1 MKYINWPI
9 AGNLPLALPIPGTP
23 KQGVIGNI
31 YSNSRK
37 KQNKC
42 LKILRLNI
50 CDIKLINGKNSN
62 SYYPLARSTPKGRL
76 ILI

>member
-37 KQNKC
+37 KTKQMFE
-42 LKILRLNI
+42 NI
-50 CDIKLINGKNSN
+50 ALE
-62 SYYPLARSTPKGRL
+62 YL
-76 ILI
+76 